1 MRNLVIAVGGLLI
14 TGFGLNAFFRERK
27 KQAAPA
33 PTPATPKVTSPI
45 PEETPSFQ
53 PAGKS

>member
-33 PTPATPKVTSPI
+33 PAAPKITSPI

-53 PAGKS
+53 PAGSN